1 MRRLALTL
9 ALLAGTAIVP
19 AAEASVISGP
29 NGPLVFTSGRDDG
42 ATVLSDNRAQIWFLT
57 GPGGGAQRLTSLSL
71 SHHRHA
77 SWSPDRTKVAY
88 ARGPDDGNPFDGPW
102 DIYVD
107 DLSDPT
113 SAPVNITNG
122 GFNEDRPS
130 WSPDG
135 TRLAYAKEI
144 SAGGSWN
151 VVTKA
156 ATGVGAET
164 LVAQTTSSGMG
175 ASGQFSRPQWSPDGQ
190 TIVYAK
196 IIAAPPATVDYDI
209 YRAAADGSDNIL
221 GGTPVIAGSTN
232 DYQPSL
238 SADGTKLCFRREGA
252 NKDVYREGAG
262 SARRP

>member
-1 MRRLALTL
+1 MGHL
-9 ALLAGTAIVP
+9 
-19 AAEASVISGP
+19 
-29 NGPLVFTSGRDDG
+29 
-42 ATVLSDNRAQIWFLT
+42 
-57 GPGGGAQRLTSLSL
+57 
-71 SHHRHA
+71 
-77 SWSPDRTKVAY
+77 
-88 ARGPDDGNPFDGPW
+88 
-102 DIYVD
+102 VD

-209 YRAAADGSDNIL
+209 YRAAADGSDNTL